1 MLAPRLAPTPCIW
14 SGLER
19 SGWDENHWY
28 DWISLIAVRAE
39 ICLVMRRSGVQI
51 PEAARGGPR
60 SKDLALQQIT
70 AISDLRLGAPI
81 GPFPSIKCPGNAPA

>member
-51 PEAARGGPR
+51 PEAALGQ
-60 SKDLALQQIT
+60 KT
-70 AISDLRLGAPI
+70 LRCNRLRR
-81 GPFPSIKCPGNAPA
+81 FWTSV